1 MLVSEADVVEK
12 IAYTLANPT
21 AAGLVHSP
29 FEWPGVIS
37 HRFHEPQAVE
47 MPDVFFDEDGDLPDE
62 VDLEFVRPEIFRAL
76 SDTELIV
83 QIQSAVAKRVRSAR
97 MDMARRGL
105 PFLGRSAILQ
115 QPFFDAPKTAEPRR
129 NPNPRI
135 AAQSTPARIRAIWRM
150 LEFVKAYRAAWLA
163 WRDGDRSV
171 TFPAGTYALRI
182 HSGVA
187 CAQPP

>member
-1 MLVSEADVVEK
+1 MSSRTV
-12 IAYTLANPT
+12 
-21 AAGLVHSP
+21 
-29 FEWPGVIS
+29 
-37 HRFHEPQAVE
+37 FHEPQAVE

-83 QIQSAVAKRVRSAR
+83 QIRSAVAKRVRSAR

-105 PFLGRSAILQ
+105 QFLGRSAILQ
-115 QPFFDAPKTAEPRR
+115 QPFFDAPKTAAPRR

-135 AAQSTPARIRAIWRM
+135 AAQSAPSRIRAIWRM

-171 TFPAGTYALRI
+171 TFPVGTYALRI

-187 CAQPP
+187 CAQAP